1 VKENKTDMLIMG
13 WHGKPKGHLF
23 RLGSTIDF
31 ILERAS
37 CNVVILKGLGN
48 QEFKRILVPTRG
60 GPNSALALE
69 IAGILA
75 EKDDAEIISFAV
87 RDKKSKVDSDKLSE
101 TITENPHINPDRV
114 KIKFVKASNPL
125 DAILEESEEYDLI
138 VMGFTRDPLIR
149 NITKDTLCHSVAQK
163 CSKPMII
170 VKASGGITSWIK
182 RWL

>member
-1 VKENKTDMLIMG
+1 MG

-37 CNVVILKGLGN
+37 CNVAILKGLGN

-60 GPNSALALE
+60 GLNSALALE
-69 IAGILA
+69 ISGILA
-75 EKDDAEIISFAV
+75 EKDDAEIVSFV
-87 RDKKSKVDSDKLSE
+87 VKDKKSKVDSVKLSE
-101 TITENPHINPDRV
+101 TITENPHVNPNRV
-114 KIKFVKASNPL
+114 KIKYVKSNNPME
-125 DAILEESEEYDLI
+125 AILEESKNYDLI
-138 VMGFTRDPLIR
+138 VMGFSREPLIR
-149 NITKDTLCHSVAQK
+149 NITKDTLCHSVAQE

-170 VKASGGITSWIK
+170 VKASGGISSWIK